1 VAAVIDAATVADRV
15 AEVRRR
21 IVSAGG
27 DPSLVRLVAMTK
39 GFGPDAVRA
48 AVAAGVEDVGE
59 SYAQELVSKAG
70 EVAGL
75 PVRWHFAGR
84 LQTNKVRVLA
94 PHVALWHSV
103 DRAEVGAEIAR
114 RAPRAHVLVQV
125 NVSGEAQKGGCEP
138 AAAGTVVGELRDLGL
153 SVDGLMGLGPIGP
166 PEAARP
172 GFRRLAA
179 LADELGLAERSMGM
193 SGDVEVAVQEGAT
206 IVRVGTRL
214 FGARPER

>member
-1 VAAVIDAATVADRV
+1 VAAVIDAATVVDRV

-84 LQTNKVRVLA
+84 LQMNKVRVLA

-114 RAPRAHVLVQV
+114 RAPGAHVLVQV

-138 AAAGTVVGELRDLGL
+138 AAAGTLVAELRDLGL

-193 SGDVEVAVQEGAT
+193 SGDVEVAVGEGAT